1 MSDET
6 SDSHNAQSKGSD
18 KWCPSNPC
26 DDDPCCERDPLNDI
40 PWTIVFVTV
49 VFVAMSIMLLY
60 EMNAKYRAERQCKLD
75 KTHKKTSRSKKSSV
89 EDAAVDEA
97 LNDLTDSNE

>member
-1 MSDET
+1 MEDDEQGKSALKT
-6 SDSHNAQSKGSD
+6 KASSKHHD
-18 KWCPSNPC
+18 

-60 EMNAKYRAERQCKLD
+60 EMNARYRAERQCK
-75 KTHKKTSRSKKSSV
+75 KIVHTKPNGTRKSSRSNGQ
-89 EDAAVDEA
+89 ETEQGEFDLDAA
-97 LNDLTDSNE
+97 ND